1 MLCVDAVVNG
11 AAVSNLTVPI
21 SVQVQRFLQER
32 LPGAGFLG
40 GWDYVLMISFR
51 GDQTHPL
58 RLCGPLQPL
67 HWTPHTLLASVLED
81 PAPLQRGGR
90 PSSLGSHFVVRV
102 GAEGSGLEAQRM
114 EASAGGCGVRGP
126 APQLEPSGLP

>member
-11 AAVSNLTVPI
+11 AAVSNLTMPI

-40 GWDYVLMISFR
+40 GWDCVLTISFEA
-51 GDQTHPL
+51 T
-58 RLCGPLQPL
+58 RL
-67 HWTPHTLLASVLED
+67 TPCDCAGLASLFTGL
-81 PAPLQRGGR
+81 PTHCQPQSWRTPRPSARR
-90 PSSLGSHFVVRV
+90 PSSLGSYFVVRV
-102 GAEGSGLEAQRM
+102 GAEGSGLEAQRV

-126 APQLEPSGLP
+126 ARQLEPSGLP